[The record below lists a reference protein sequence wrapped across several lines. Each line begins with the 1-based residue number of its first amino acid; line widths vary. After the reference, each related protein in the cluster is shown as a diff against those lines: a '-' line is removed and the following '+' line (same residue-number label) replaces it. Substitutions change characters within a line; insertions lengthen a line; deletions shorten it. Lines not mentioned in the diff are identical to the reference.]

1 MNGAGD
7 VPFPTREQAGRELF
21 AVRPRPGW
29 GFLVVVVVTTALGYG
44 LAYLAPERSPV
55 LAITGAVGVL
65 LVHLGVGG
73 SGLLEKHR
81 VCEHALVLGPTW
93 PGATPYVVPL
103 SSIDPQSIR
112 LHHRANF
119 LGRRLGGPGARNI
132 RMAVYSTKA
141 VTFTGLHYELA
152 HDRLRRARRPW
163 PSRRAGGRCTTT
175 LRHRRR
181 RRPPGRSAYE
191 IRSHSCSR
199 SSRRW
204 STPANRRRGSAGG
217 SSATRLWSSLP
228 GSRPV
233 PRSTGRTV
241 AHGRDERDHTPL
253 VVPEQPRRG
262 RIRG

>member
-1 MNGAGD
+1 MNGAQD
-7 VPFPTREQAGRELF
+7 VPFLTREQAGHERF
-21 AVRPRPGW
+21 AVRPRAGW

-65 LVHLGVGG
+65 LVHLCVAG

-103 SSIDPQSIR
+103 TSIDPMSIR

-119 LGRRLGGPGARNI
+119 LGKRLGGPGARNI

-152 HDRLRRARRPW
+152 HDRLRRASPLAVEAHRRSMYDNVA
-163 PSRRAGGRCTTT
+163 PSPPPTTT
-175 LRHRRR
+175 WALGVRDPRPLLHAIEQALVDAGRPAAGLSERQLRNPIVEQ
-181 RRPPGRSAYE
+181 PP
-191 IRSHSCSR
+191 
-199 SSRRW
+199 W
-204 STPANRRRGSAGG
+204 QST
-217 SSATRLWSSLP
+217 
-228 GSRPV
+228 
-233 PRSTGRTV
+233 RST
-241 AHGRDERDHTPL
+241 
-253 VVPEQPRRG
+253 
-262 RIRG
+262 

>member
-81 VCEHALVLGPTW
+81 VCEHALVLGPTL

-152 HDRLRRARRPW
+152 NDRLRRSSPLAVE
-163 PSRRAGGRCTTT
+163 A
-175 LRHRRR
+175 R
-181 RRPPGRSAYE
+181 RRPMYDNVAPPPTPTTTWALGVRDPQPLLLAIEQALVDAGQPAAWVSGRQLRNPTVE
-191 IRSHSCSR
+191 QPP
-199 SSRRW
+199 W
-204 STPANRRRGSAGG
+204 QST
-217 SSATRLWSSLP
+217 
-228 GSRPV
+228 
-233 PRSTGRTV
+233 RST
-241 AHGRDERDHTPL
+241 
-253 VVPEQPRRG
+253 
-262 RIRG
+262 